1 MVKKK
6 VTAAVT
12 MPAPIERRI
21 LMLRGQRV
29 LLAADLAE
37 LYGVETKRLN
47 EQVRRNAERFP
58 EDFMYQLT
66 AAEYDALRSQFA
78 TLKPGRGQHRK
89 YLPYAFTE
97 HGALMA
103 ANVLNS
109 PRAVEASVYVVR
121 AFIRLRE
128 VLLSNKELASK
139 LEALEKKL
147 STHDQAITGLINAIR
162 QLTAPPTS
170 KRRGIGFVFDEE

>member
-1 MVKKK
+1 MISKK
-6 VTAAVT
+6 VVAKTVSSA
-12 MPAPIERRI
+12 PPIERRI
-21 LMLRGQRV
+21 LLLRGQKV
-29 LLAADLAE
+29 MLDKDLAE
-37 LYGVETKRLN
+37 LYAVETKRLN

-58 EDFMYQLT
+58 EDFMFQLT
-66 AAEYDALRSQFA
+66 AEESEALRSQIA

-89 YLPYAFTE
+89 YLPYVFTE

-121 AFIRLRE
+121 AFVRLRE
-128 VLLSNKELASK
+128 VLASNAELAKK
-139 LEALEKKL
+139 LDALEKKL

-162 QLTAPPTS
+162 QLTAPPTT
-170 KRRGIGFVFDEE
+170 KKRGIGFLIDG